1 MVQDIRPS
9 TSYNPLFMQWLG
21 VRMPCCMFL
30 CIDSSSILSGFPLV
44 AFCHHQRLKMGFWP
58 RLLLC
63 GVFAVCLSGVAHA
76 EDDEAV
82 EAKEEATPAVETDKI
97 IDGFSAADRE
107 KMTDGSEKHE
117 FQAEVSRLMDI
128 IINSLYTD
136 KQVFLR
142 ELISNAADAL
152 EKARFHSVQDES
164 FLGDTKDLEVK
175 LEHDADAKTISIIDT
190 GVGMTKADLINN
202 LGTVAKSGTTNFLEA
217 MAEGADANLIGQ
229 FGVGFYSAFLVADKV
244 SVTSKCND
252 DPVQHVWE
260 SSADASFVVVDDPRG
275 NTLGRGSRVT
285 LHLKEDAHDYLSED
299 KLKEMAKKYSQFIQ
313 FPIYVKVKK
322 EVDADTEEDDDDKD
336 DDEEEKKDDVETK
349 DDDEKEE
356 EEEEKKPKKKTVFEW
371 EQVNTQKAIW
381 LRAKEDVTEEEYNEF
396 YKGISKDYL
405 DPLAY
410 THFNAEGEIEFKS
423 ILYLPKKAPFDMMD
437 NYWGKKSEV
446 KLYVRRVLVAEKFED
461 LLPRYLNFVR
471 GIVDSDDLPLNVS
484 REQLQQNKI
493 MKVISK
499 KLVRKVLELMKKLA
513 KEEDAGDDED
523 EEKDDEEKEEKEEK
537 KEDSEEKKDKKDEES
552 TWAKFY
558 KEFNKNLKMGC
569 YEDDSNRSKI
579 SKLLRFSTTKSEDKD
594 ISLDKYLDRMQES
607 QESIYYMSG
616 DNMEVMKKA
625 PALQVFKKKDIEV
638 LMLSDHL
645 DEPCIQKLAD
655 YEGKKFVSIQKA
667 DVKLD
672 ETEEEK
678 KKFSK
683 LKDMYKPLTDWWKEK
698 LTDYTEKGAM
708 KDAGVKIEKVEL
720 SKRLTESP
728 VVVVT
733 SQFGYSAQQEK
744 IMKAQAFQ
752 NKDQMGM
759 MAGRKTLE
767 VNANHPVIVDLLSK
781 VKGDK
786 EDATALDTAQVLF
799 QTALIESGYEIA
811 DPSALVNRVYRLM
824 SKELGVDPDAPIKE
838 IEVPEEEEEA
848 DEDDK
853 DDSDSEKEDE
863 ESKPEEGE
871 KAEL

>member
-1 MVQDIRPS
+1 
-9 TSYNPLFMQWLG
+9 
-21 VRMPCCMFL
+21 
-30 CIDSSSILSGFPLV
+30 
-44 AFCHHQRLKMGFWP
+44 MG
-58 RLLLC
+58 
-63 GVFAVCLSGVAHA
+63 
-76 EDDEAV
+76 
-82 EAKEEATPAVETDKI
+82 
-97 IDGFSAADRE
+97 
-107 KMTDGSEKHE
+107 
-117 FQAEVSRLMDI
+117 
-128 IINSLYTD
+128 
-136 KQVFLR
+136 
-142 ELISNAADAL
+142 
-152 EKARFHSVQDES
+152 
-164 FLGDTKDLEVK
+164 
-175 LEHDADAKTISIIDT
+175 
-190 GVGMTKADLINN
+190 
-202 LGTVAKSGTTNFLEA
+202 
-217 MAEGADANLIGQ
+217 
-229 FGVGFYSAFLVADKV
+229 
-244 SVTSKCND
+244 
-252 DPVQHVWE
+252 
-260 SSADASFVVVDDPRG
+260 
-275 NTLGRGSRVT
+275 
-285 LHLKEDAHDYLSED
+285 
-299 KLKEMAKKYSQFIQ
+299 YSQFIQ

-322 EVDADTEEDDDDKD
+322 EVDADSEEDDDDDKD
-336 DDEEEKKDDVETK
+336 DEEEKDDVETK
-349 DDDEKEE
+349 DDEEKEA

-396 YKGISKDYL
+396 YKAISKDYL

-423 ILYLPKKAPFDMMD
+423 ILFLPKKAPFDMMD
-437 NYWGKKSEV
+437 NYHTKKSEV
-446 KLYVRRVLVAEKFED
+446 KLFVRRVLVADKFEE

-471 GIVDSDDLPLNVS
+471 GVVDSDDLPLNVS

-513 KEEDAGDDED
+513 KEEDSGDDED
-523 EEKDDEEKEEKEEK
+523 EEEKDDEEEKEKAEK
-537 KEDSEEKKDKKDEES
+537 KDEEKKDKKDEES

-579 SKLLRFSTTKSEDKD
+579 SKLLRFTSTKSEEKD

-616 DNMEVMKKA
+616 DAVATMMKA
-625 PALQVFKKKDIEV
+625 PSLQVFKKKDIEV

-672 ETEEEK
+672 ESEDEK
-678 KKFSK
+678 KRFTK

-698 LTDYTEKGAM
+698 LTDLTEKGAM

-720 SKRLTESP
+720 SKRLTDSP

-752 NKDQMGM
+752 NKDQLGM
-759 MAGRKTLE
+759 MSGRKTLE
-767 VNANHPVIVDLLSK
+767 VNPNHPVVTDLLAK
-781 VKGDK
+781 VKVNK
-786 EDATALDTAQVLF
+786 EDSAAMDTAQVLF

-838 IEVPEEEEEA
+838 VEVPEEEEEA
-848 DEDDK
+848 EEEDDK
-853 DDSDSEKEDE
+853 DDKDEDEKKEKE
-863 ESKPEEGE
+863 
-871 KAEL
+871 EL